1 VSLVSRYKKIPL
13 LTKLL
18 FAMILGIVVGA
29 VWGPS
34 TAAIQ
39 PLGTIFLNLLRMA
52 ALPLIIV
59 NLIAGITSLDDPKMF
74 GRIGVKILVY
84 YTLTTALAI
93 VFGLAA
99 GYLFEPGAGFVLEG
113 KYEGVIEKIP
123 SLGNTILGLLPVNVF
138 AALSSGRFDQIVV
151 FSAFLGVA
159 VLFLGKEDR
168 AALNRG
174 FNLLARLFNKLV
186 SIVMGYAPIGVF
198 ALIAV
203 TTGKYGSS
211 LFGTVAKYLGA
222 TYAAVAFQIVV
233 YFILLLLFAKLSPV
247 RFLKK
252 ASPLIITTIS
262 TCSSL
267 ASVPVS
273 LGCADDLGVSR
284 SVSSFTIPLGSQINK
299 DGNGIMLAL
308 AFLFAA
314 QAADAPLSSG
324 VLANMLFIALIL
336 TTGAGGVPGGGI
348 VSIAIVLDAF
358 GLPLEVIGLISGI
371 FALMDMGLTTM
382 NCLGDLVGTVIVA
395 HSEKLVTP
403 LTAEEK

>member
-1 VSLVSRYKKIPL
+1 MSLVSRYKKIPL

>member
-1 VSLVSRYKKIPL
+1 
-13 LTKLL
+13 
-18 FAMILGIVVGA
+18 
-29 VWGPS
+29 
-34 TAAIQ
+34 
-39 PLGTIFLNLLRMA
+39 
-52 ALPLIIV
+52 LPLIIV
-59 NLIAGITSLDDPKMF
+59 NLIAGIASLDDPKVF
-74 GRIGVKILVY
+74 GRIGFRIIVY
-84 YTLTTALAI
+84 YALTTAVAI
-93 VFGLAA
+93 VLGLAA
-99 GYLFEPGAGFVLEG
+99 GYLFEPGSGFVLEG
-113 KYEGVIEKIP
+113 KYDGVVEKIP
-123 SLGNTILGLLPVNVF
+123 SLGETLLGLLPVNVF

-159 VLFLGKEDR
+159 ILFLGREDR
-168 AALNRG
+168 LALSRG

-186 SIVMGYAPIGVF
+186 GIVMGYAPIGVF
-198 ALIAV
+198 ALIAGV
-203 TTGKYGSS
+203 TGKYGSS
-211 LFGTVAKYLGA
+211 LFGFVAKYLGA
-222 TYAAVAFQIVV
+222 TYAAVGFQLVIYLV
-233 YFILLLLFAKLSPV
+233 LLLLFARISPIQ
-247 RFLKK
+247 FLKK

-273 LGCADDLGVSR
+273 LNCADDLGVPR

-314 QAADAPLSSG
+314 QAVKAPLSSG
-324 VLANMLFIALIL
+324 VLINMLFIGLIL

-395 HSEKLVTP
+395 RSEKL
-403 LTAEEK
+403 TASQTSR

>member
-18 FAMILGIVVGA
+18 FAMILGVVVGA
-29 VWGPS
+29 VFGPPA
-34 TAAIQ
+34 TAVQ

-59 NLIAGITSLDDPKMF
+59 NLIAGIASLDDPKMF

-93 VFGLAA
+93 VFGLTA
-99 GYLFEPGAGFVLEG
+99 GYLFKPGAGFVLEG

-123 SLGNTILGLLPVNVF
+123 SLGDTILGLLPVNVF

-151 FSAFLGVA
+151 FSAFLGVS

-168 AALNRG
+168 AALSRG

-198 ALIAV
+198 ALIAG

-211 LFGTVAKYLGA
+211 LIGTVAKYLGA
-222 TYAAVAFQIVV
+222 TYAAVAFQLVV
-233 YFILLLLFAKLSPV
+233 YLIVLLLFAKLSPA

-273 LGCADDLGVSR
+273 LSCSDDLGVSR

-314 QAADAPLSSG
+314 QAVDVPLSPG

-382 NCLGDLVGTVIVA
+382 NCLGDLVGTVVVA

-403 LTAEEK
+403 PQRL

>member
-1 VSLVSRYKKIPL
+1 MSLISRYKKISL

-18 FAMILGIVVGA
+18 FAMILGIAAGA
-29 VWGPS
+29 AFGPS
-34 TAAIQ
+34 VTVIQ
-39 PLGTIFLNLLRMA
+39 PLGSIFLNLLRMA
-52 ALPLIIV
+52 ALPLIVV
-59 NLIAGITSLDDPKMF
+59 NLIAGIASLDDPKVF
-74 GRIGVKILVY
+74 GRIGVKIVVY
-84 YTLTTALAI
+84 YTLTTAAAI

-113 KYEGVIEKIP
+113 RYEGAIEKIP
-123 SLGNTILGLLPVNVF
+123 SLGDTVLGLLPVNVF
-138 AALSSGRFDQIVV
+138 AALSGGRFDQIVV
-151 FSAFLGVA
+151 FSAFLGAA

-168 AALNRG
+168 AALSRG

-186 SIVMGYAPIGVF
+186 GIVMGYAPIGVF
-198 ALIAV
+198 ALIAGI
-203 TTGKYGSS
+203 TGKYGSS

-222 TYAAVAFQIVV
+222 TYAAAAFQFAIYLV
-233 YFILLLLFAKLSPV
+233 LLFLFVRLSPA

-252 ASPLIITTIS
+252 ASPLIVTTVS

-273 LGCADDLGVSR
+273 LACADDLGVSR

-314 QAADAPLSSG
+314 QAVNAPLSFG
-324 VLANMLFIALIL
+324 VLVNMLFISLIL

-358 GLPLEVIGLISGI
+358 GLPLEVVGLISGI

-395 HSEKLVTP
+395 RSENLMTP
-403 LTAEEK
+403 DSAPR

>member
-1 VSLVSRYKKIPL
+1 MSLFSRYNKISL

-18 FAMILGIVVGA
+18 FAMILGVAAGA
-29 VWGPS
+29 ALGPS
-34 TAAIQ
+34 VAVIQ
-39 PLGTIFLNLLRMA
+39 PLGSIFLNLLRMA

-59 NLIAGITSLDDPKMF
+59 NLIAGIASLDDPKTF
-74 GRIGVKILVY
+74 GRIGVKVLVY
-84 YTLTTALAI
+84 YILTTAMAI
-93 VFGLAA
+93 VFGLVA
-99 GYLFEPGAGFVLEG
+99 GYLFKPGVGFILEG
-113 KYEGVIEKIP
+113 KYEGAIEKIP
-123 SLGNTILGLLPVNVF
+123 SLGNTILGLLPVNIF
-138 AALSSGRFDQIVV
+138 TALADGRFDQIVV

-159 VLFLGKEDR
+159 VLFLGREDR
-168 AALNRG
+168 IALSHG

-186 SIVMGYAPIGVF
+186 GIVMGYAPIGVF
-198 ALIAV
+198 ALIAGI
-203 TTGKYGSS
+203 TGKYGSS
-211 LFGTVAKYLGA
+211 LFGVVAKYLGA
-222 TYAAVAFQIVV
+222 TYAAIAFQFVV
-233 YFILLLLFAKLSPV
+233 YLVVLLLFAKMPPA

-267 ASVPVS
+267 ASVPVG
-273 LGCADDLGVSR
+273 LGCADDLGVPR

-314 QAADAPLSSG
+314 QALGAPLSLG
-324 VLANMLFIALIL
+324 VLINMMFIALIL

-358 GLPLEVIGLISGI
+358 GLPIEVIGLISGI

-382 NCLGDLVGTVIVA
+382 NCLGDLVGTVVVA
-395 HSEKLVTP
+395 HSEKLITP
-403 LTAEEK
+403 E

>member
-1 VSLVSRYKKIPL
+1 MSLVSRYKKISL

-18 FAMILGIVVGA
+18 FAMILGIAAGA
-29 VWGPS
+29 AFGPS
-34 TAAIQ
+34 AAAIQ
-39 PLGTIFLNLLRMA
+39 PLGSIFLNLLRMA
-52 ALPLIIV
+52 ALPLVVV
-59 NLIAGITSLDDPKMF
+59 NLIAGIASLDDPKMF

-93 VFGLAA
+93 LYGLAA
-99 GYLFEPGAGFVLEG
+99 GYLFKPGVGFVLEG
-113 KYEGVIEKIP
+113 KYEGAIEKIP
-123 SLGNTILGLLPVNVF
+123 SLGNTLLGLLPVNVF
-138 AALSSGRFDQIVV
+138 AALSNGRFDQIVV
-151 FSAFLGVA
+151 FGAFLGVA
-159 VLFLGKEDR
+159 VLFLGREDR
-168 AALNRG
+168 VALSRG

-186 SIVMGYAPIGVF
+186 GIVMGYAPIGVF
-198 ALIAV
+198 ALIAG

-211 LFGTVAKYLGA
+211 LFGVVAKYLGA
-222 TYAAVAFQIVV
+222 TYAAAAFQLVV
-233 YFILLLLFAKLSPV
+233 YLAVLLFFAKLSPA

-252 ASPLIITTIS
+252 ASPLIITTVS

-267 ASVPVS
+267 ASVPIGLACS
-273 LGCADDLGVSR
+273 DDLGVSR

-314 QAADAPLSSG
+314 QAVNVPLSLG

-382 NCLGDLVGTVIVA
+382 NCLGDLVGTVVVA
-395 HSEKLVTP
+395 HSENLITP
-403 LTAEEK
+403 DSAP